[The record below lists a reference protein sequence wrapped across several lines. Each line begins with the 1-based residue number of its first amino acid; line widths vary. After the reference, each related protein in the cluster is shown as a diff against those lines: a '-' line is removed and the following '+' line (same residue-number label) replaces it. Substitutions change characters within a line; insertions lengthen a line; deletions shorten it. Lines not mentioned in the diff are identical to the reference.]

1 MSLEP
6 SYFDGCVILGQGKAG
21 QALRH
26 SLAAAGIRV
35 SAVVS
40 RSLTQNEAGDTPL
53 FGDLATWAAQ
63 GFGEKPTVF
72 VAWPDG
78 RVAQAVATLLE
89 LGVPLKAT
97 VHLSGVCTPEVWG
110 ELSQRCAVGTF
121 HPNAVLQ
128 EQKRIPKASAVGIEA
143 SDQALG
149 DALNDLAD
157 RLSLAPA
164 VSLEGVDRKAY
175 HLAAVTVANLS
186 LALVQHGITLWRSQG
201 FSEEVAQSAMAGLLR
216 SCADR
221 LTEAP
226 PHDVLTGPVARGDV
240 ATVENHLA
248 FLKETAAQNGLQ
260 ETYTLLSHQ
269 ILGFTNHDE
278 ATKTALTQLIQ
289 GASVQ
294 SKK

>member
-1 MSLEP
+1 M
-6 SYFDGCVILGQGKAG
+6 
-21 QALRH
+21 
-26 SLAAAGIRV
+26 
-35 SAVVS
+35 
-40 RSLTQNEAGDTPL
+40 
-53 FGDLATWAAQ
+53 
-63 GFGEKPTVF
+63 F

-78 RVAQAVATLLE
+78 RVAQAVTTLLE

-143 SDQALG
+143 SDQVLG

-201 FSEEVAQSAMAGLLR
+201 FSKRSPNPPWPVAEVLR
-216 SCADR
+216 RPIDR
-221 LTEAP
+221 GAP
-226 PHDVLTGPVARGDV
+226 PRRTHGPVARGCC
-240 ATVENHLA
+240 NR
-248 FLKETAAQNGLQ
+248 
-260 ETYTLLSHQ
+260 
-269 ILGFTNHDE
+269 
-278 ATKTALTQLIQ
+278 
-289 GASVQ
+289 
-294 SKK
+294 